1 MKSLLALLGLGL
13 FIAAA
18 SAQEAKA
25 DPSDGERLS
34 GAWVVESVR
43 VNGRDDIPTYHAWVD
58 SSFTVEAGVLRFPYF
73 PGGAGKSN
81 AFKIDPAAS
90 PKQLDVELLK
100 APVDGKKTPGF
111 LRAIY
116 KFDGDRLRVT
126 LGVANEE
133 DRPDSF
139 DHSATGPPFLHVK
152 LRRPGLVG
160 DSLKTVPPVAGQ
172 AVKVRALRQ
181 ERLKALRLAA
191 ENAMTRYEADQ
202 LRMPELIALDE
213 AVYTAERDLLTDS
226 DDRADLLDRRIR
238 RLKAHEEHLTTL
250 AETGAAPAP
259 DQALMKA
266 ARLAAE
272 IERELGR
279 LGK

>member
-1 MKSLLALLGLGL
+1 MNQFLILFGLGL
-13 FIAAA
+13 FAFSAT
-18 SAQEAKA
+18 AQEAKK
-25 DPSDGERLS
+25 DESDAERLS

-58 SSFTVEAGVLRFPYF
+58 SAFTFEDGLLRFPYL
-73 PGGAGKSN
+73 PGGGKGN
-81 AFKIDPAAS
+81 AFKIDPAAA

-100 APVDGKKTPGF
+100 APLDGKKTPGF

-160 DSLKTVPPVAGQ
+160 DSLKAVPPVAGP

-202 LRMPELIALDE
+202 LTMPELIALDE
-213 AVYTAERDLLTDS
+213 AVYAAERDLMADS

-238 RLKAHEEHLTTL
+238 RLKAHEERLATL

-272 IERELGR
+272 IERELAR
-279 LGK
+279 IGK